1 MVTPVSHPRLIICL
15 PSAAKLSS
23 FWEDS
28 LRWEQKENWS
38 LCFDEVGQT
47 RGMSSSKDV
56 LDLKHI
62 NMLDICPSALV
73 QAAPHVLRM
82 E

>member
-1 MVTPVSHPRLIICL
+1 M
-15 PSAAKLSS
+15 
-23 FWEDS
+23 
-28 LRWEQKENWS
+28 
-38 LCFDEVGQT
+38 CFDEVGQT